1 MDEKPV
7 LTVNVVTPDGS
18 VYENTT
24 DLVICTTTVGQ
35 VGIMPNR
42 LPLLASLAIDKIR
55 VKTGE
60 DTFDEVAVSGGFIE
74 FSNNVL
80 SVVASAAE
88 RKEEIDTSRAERA
101 RKRAEARIAKAK
113 AKENHDDNELKRAE
127 VSLRRAINRLSVS
140 KK

>member
-7 LTVNVVTPDGS
+7 LTVNVVTPDGV

-24 DLVICTTTVGQ
+24 DLAICKTTLGE

-60 DTFDEVAVSGGFIE
+60 ETFDEVAVRD
-74 FSNNVL
+74 
-80 SVVASAAE
+80 
-88 RKEEIDTSRAERA
+88 RKST
-101 RKRAEARIAKAK
+101 
-113 AKENHDDNELKRAE
+113 
-127 VSLRRAINRLSVS
+127 RLNSS
-140 KK
+140 HP

>member
-88 RKEEIDTSRAERA
+88 KEEIDTSRAERA

-113 AKENHDDNELKRAE
+113 ENHDDNELKRAE
-127 VSLRRAINRLSVS
+127 VSLRRAVNRLSVS

>member
-1 MDEKPV
+1 
-7 LTVNVVTPDGS
+7 
-18 VYENTT
+18 
-24 DLVICTTTVGQ
+24 
-35 VGIMPNR
+35 MPNR

-113 AKENHDDNELKRAE
+113 ENHDDNELKRAGSFFTPGGQPFE
-127 VSLRRAINRLSVS
+127 CFEEII
-140 KK
+140 KKNLVIFRQGSFCYI

>member
-7 LTVNVVTPDGS
+7 LTVNVVTPDGV

-24 DLVICTTTVGQ
+24 DLAVCKTTLGE

-60 DTFDEVAVSGGFIE
+60 ETFDEVAVSGGFIE
-74 FSNNVL
+74 FSDNVL

-88 RKEEIDTSRAERA
+88 RKEDIDASRAERA
-101 RKRAEARIAKAK
+101 RKRAEARIEKAK
-113 AKENHDDNELKRAE
+113 KVNDVDELRRAE
-127 VSLRRAINRLSVS
+127 VSLRRALNRLSLS

>member
-7 LTVNVVTPDGS
+7 LTVNVVTPDGP

-24 DLVICTTTVGQ
+24 DLVICKTTVGE

-42 LPLLASLAIDKIR
+42 LPLLASLAIDEIR

-113 AKENHDDNELKRAE
+113 EQKDDNELRRAE
-127 VSLRRAINRLSVS
+127 VSLRRAINRLSIS
-140 KK
+140 NKK